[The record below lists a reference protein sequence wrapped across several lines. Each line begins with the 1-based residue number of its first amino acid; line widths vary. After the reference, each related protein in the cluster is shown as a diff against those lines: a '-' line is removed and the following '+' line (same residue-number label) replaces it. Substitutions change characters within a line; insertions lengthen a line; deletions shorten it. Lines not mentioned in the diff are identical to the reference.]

1 MSRALVLLS
10 AFLKTRLAIVDL
22 IHSGA
27 YSKAVLLTGLCHVY
41 LLMNLCSL
49 SFLLSVYQTHFDQL
63 GMLQ

>member
-10 AFLKTRLAIVDL
+10 AFLKTRLAFVDL

-27 YSKAVLLTGLCHVY
+27 YSNAGLLTGLCHVY

-49 SFLLSVYQTHFDQL
+49 SFLLSVYQTHFGQL
-63 GMLQ
+63 SMLQ